1 MAPESP
7 TGDYLDF
14 ELSIWAEGS
23 RYYARVTDSPVG
35 PSKAVPL
42 ASFFENRERLE
53 TLLLRVENAMLR
65 GGSRVRGPLSIEER
79 TLQEFGNSV
88 FDIVF
93 RQAQPIALNYAQSQD
108 KAAECRASG
117 LRLSLRIQEP
127 EVAQL
132 PWEYLYDAAEREWLG
147 LAYRSPIIR
156 YLGGER
162 ADESLLVQGP
172 LNILGMIA
180 NPGGDWERIDAE
192 RERRILDQ
200 AVGPHQKAGRI
211 NFSWIAGDTEED
223 LLKAINKGS
232 WHVFHFIGHGG
243 LWKPQPGETAEPE
256 GFIVLSDGQ
265 GGARE
270 VRASTLRV
278 RLSTRTNSLRL
289 VVLNCCEGA
298 RGTADD
304 GRASP
309 AAALVQCGI
318 AAVVAMQF
326 PISDSAAIQLAG
338 GFYDKLADGWP
349 LEAALTFARQM
360 IQVKSPTEW
369 GIPALFTS
377 VKSGQ
382 LFGGFR
388 PLAPDVAPP
397 VDSDTARARAR
408 LRELFHV

>member
-1 MAPESP
+1 MALDSP

-14 ELSIWAEGS
+14 ELSIWAQGN
-23 RYYARVTDSPVG
+23 RYYARVTDSPAG
-35 PSKAVPL
+35 PSESVAL
-42 ASFFENRERLE
+42 ASFFENREKVE

-65 GGSRVRGPLSIEER
+65 GNGRVRGPLSIEEK
-79 TLQEFGNSV
+79 TLQEFGHSV

-93 RQAQPIALNYAQSQD
+93 RQAQPIALNYAQSQE
-108 KAAECRASG
+108 KAAKLKASG

-132 PWEYLYDAAEREWLG
+132 PWEYLYDTAEREWLG

-156 YLGGER
+156 YLDGAR
-162 ADESLLVQGP
+162 ADQPLLVEGP
-172 LNILGMIA
+172 LNILAMIA
-180 NPGGDWERIDAE
+180 NPGGDWDPIDAE

-200 AVGPHQKAGRI
+200 AIGPHQKAGRI
-211 NFSWIAGDTEED
+211 NFCWVPGETEED

-243 LWKPQPGETAEPE
+243 LWKPQPGDTAAPE
-256 GFIVLSDGQ
+256 GFIVLSDGL

-270 VRASTLRV
+270 VRASTLKV
-278 RLSTRTNSLRL
+278 RLSSRTGSLRL

-298 RGTADD
+298 RGTADN

-309 AAALVQCGI
+309 AATLVRAGI

-326 PISDSAAIQLAG
+326 PISDPAAVQLAG

-369 GIPALFTS
+369 GIPALFTRA
-377 VKSGQ
+377 KTGQ
-382 LFGGFR
+382 LFGGLR
-388 PLAPDVAPP
+388 PLAPDAPTP
-397 VDSDTARARAR
+397 VDSDTAQARAR
-408 LRELFHV
+408 LRELFRV